1 MRPNNRGQIVIA
13 STVRSNRRPLRRIT
27 MATAALIVLPGLS
40 VNLVRGEEL
49 AAAKAFEPRAML
61 ESGVAVGEIVPQF
74 YSRVVTGPLMNR
86 STCFVCRYG
95 ERPVVM
101 VLMRKIG
108 PELRPLMKNI
118 DRLVERHRAGGLRS
132 FGVHVSDQSFPAI
145 SSVQTFAFN
154 THIALPLTVGTD
166 AIGAESCQNL
176 NPEAAVTIVFYARR
190 KVVERFALRGDEL
203 DVAHFTPVIES
214 LKTFATRH
222 AGGKFMAEEESSEAE
237 STSLSPK

>member
-1 MRPNNRGQIVIA
+1 MPTNLRAQTVGARSA
-13 STVRSNRRPLRRIT
+13 SSRRLRFFG
-27 MATAALIVLPGLS
+27 V
-40 VNLVRGEEL
+40 L
-49 AAAKAFEPRAML
+49 AAAAALAIIPVPSTGVVQSEELTVAKASAPRAAL

-108 PELRPLMKNI
+108 PELRPLIKNI
-118 DRLVERHRAGGLRS
+118 DRLVEQHRAGGLRS

-154 THIALPLTVGTD
+154 THVSLPLTVGTD

-176 NPEAAVTIVFYARR
+176 NPEATVTIIFYAKR
-190 KVVERFALRGDEL
+190 KVIERFALRSDEL

-214 LKTFATRH
+214 LKTFAARH
-222 AGGKFMAEEESSEAE
+222 AGGKFAAEEESNEAE
-237 STSLSPK
+237 SASLSPK

>member
-1 MRPNNRGQIVIA
+1 MTAVA
-13 STVRSNRRPLRRIT
+13 
-27 MATAALIVLPGLS
+27 ATAFSALQGLS
-40 VNLVRGEEL
+40 VGVVRGDDTT
-49 AAAKAFEPRAML
+49 AAKSIAPRTPL
-61 ESGVAVGEIVPQF
+61 ESGVTVGEIVPQF

-101 VLMRKIG
+101 VLMRKVG
-108 PELRPLMKNI
+108 PEMRPLMKNI
-118 DRLVERHRAGGLRS
+118 DRLVEQHRAGGLRS

-154 THIALPLTVGTD
+154 THLSLPLTVGTD

-176 NPEAAVTIVFYARR
+176 NPEATVTIIFYAKR
-190 KVVERFALRGDEL
+190 KVIERFAFRSDEL

-222 AGGKFMAEEESSEAE
+222 AGGKFAAEEELSEAE
-237 STSLSPK
+237 TTSLRPK